1 MVRRKRRA
9 RIIGR
14 KKTIRKT
21 NRLGRLFI
29 WSGSIAAALVLLSV
43 LGLYWLVQ
51 WLQGDSFRESLA
63 DNLSHKTESE
73 VTIPANLNIDGSTFS
88 LPEIQYKGTQI
99 LKKAEVAGIT
109 AEVVRGDLWNRCFH
123 ATNLGINSLDIRLDT
138 LKEPPFPPKDDDDAG
153 SFWENFTPDTICI
166 DKVECAKANVKLTF
180 RRSDKKKNPGIYSIS
195 GTTFTAMP
203 IAGAIDKWQLH
214 LQDGTLATSHSYLA
228 KCSIRQADMVY
239 ADGIVSLKDG
249 QLALNRGNMNA
260 EGSFDTKNKN
270 WNVSLSVGNAD
281 IHRLLASD
289 SLKNNLAGEF
299 SADFSISGKR
309 RVIHKASGDFS
320 LKKGQFKAL
329 SYIMAYLGS
338 KDRKDL
344 AMRFP
349 LQQAA
354 LDYVEE
360 KFKLVKISKADFRI
374 TFPYS
379 NAYIK
384 NAWLFDNIAIH
395 AMEDNLRIQGHI
407 IIEQDTRLHGTLHIG
422 LRKAIISDFIGQ
434 LAGDG
439 IQEKADILLQHLF
452 KEDDDSDFIRITI
465 NLSGTTSAPQED
477 FTPRI
482 KRLSELGSTL
492 GAAKD
497 LLGKGMGILTGN
509 KEEQP
514 TPDAPP
520 AETNNAPASAPTT
533 PSLPDAAEKIF
544 SDGINTGKQLIP
556 LPF

>member
-1 MVRRKRRA
+1 MARRKRRA

-14 KKTIRKT
+14 KKTVRKV
-21 NRLGRLFI
+21 NRLRCCFI
-29 WSGSIAAALVLLSV
+29 WGGSIAAALILLAI

-63 DNLSHKTESE
+63 DDLSSKTKAE
-73 VTIPANLNIDGSTFS
+73 VTIPANLRIDGSTFS

-99 LKKAEVAGIT
+99 LKKAAVSDIT
-109 AEVVRGDLWNRCFH
+109 AEIVRSDLWNRYFH
-123 ATNLGINSLDIRLDT
+123 ATHLAINSLDVQLDT
-138 LKEPPFPPKDDDDAG
+138 LKEPPFPIKDDDDSS
-153 SFWENFTPDTICI
+153 SFWKNFTPNTFGI
-166 DKVECAKANVKLTF
+166 DKVECAKANAKLTF
-180 RRSDKKKNPGIYSIS
+180 RRSDKKKSPGIYSIS
-195 GTTFTAMP
+195 GTTFTAVP
-203 IAGAIDKWQLH
+203 LDGNIDKWQLH

-228 KCSIRQADMVY
+228 KCSIRQADVVY
-239 ADGIVSLKDG
+239 ADGVISLKDG

-260 EGSFDTKNKN
+260 EGSFDTQNKK
-270 WNVSLSVGNAD
+270 WNASLSVGNAD
-281 IHRLLASD
+281 IHRLLASE
-289 SLKNNLAGEF
+289 SLKNNLVGEF

-349 LQQAA
+349 HQQAA
-354 LDYVEE
+354 LDYVEK
-360 KFKLVKISKADFRI
+360 KFKLVKINKADFQI

-384 NAWLFDNIAIH
+384 NAWLFDNIVIH
-395 AMEDNLRIQGHI
+395 AMEDNLRIQGHV
-407 IIEQDTRLHGTLHIG
+407 IIEQDSRLHGSLHIG
-422 LRKAIISDFIGQ
+422 LRKAIISEFIGQ

-439 IQEKADILLQHLF
+439 IQEKANLLLQHLF
-452 KEDDDSDFIRITI
+452 KDDADADFIRITI

-482 KRLSELGSTL
+482 KRLTELGTTL
-492 GAAKD
+492 RAAKD
-497 LLGKGMGILTGN
+497 LLGKGMGILTDK
-509 KEEQP
+509 KEQEP
-514 TPDAPP
+514 TPDAPS
-520 AETNNAPASAPTT
+520 AETETTSPAPGLLDT
-533 PSLPDAAEKIF
+533 AEKVYT
-544 SDGINTGKQLIP
+544 DGINTGKQLIP